1 MAEGKKVVL
10 VYADWI
16 EKFEELNDEEA
27 GKLIKHFFRYVND
40 LNPIAPDRI
49 TKLMFVDI
57 KNTLKRDLDKY
68 KEIKEERSYNGRL
81 GNLKRYNPD
90 LYELVINEDKTLKQ
104 AEVIAKTRLA
114 KKNSPSENNL
124 AKLADKDSDSV
135 TDSDKVKEKEINNIN
150 KSLFDIEVNTSN
162 VDEFRPRLK
171 QDLENTF
178 KEENIDNS
186 KFTKQCKV
194 VGQWLEN
201 VAMTNKISIDTVK
214 VFIDQFDAHLINYGE
229 QKRTLKDFKQ
239 HFTNWLPKQNLS
251 QFRTKPVG
259 RSNQVNYGN

>member
-1 MAEGKKVVL
+1 MAKGKKSFTA
-10 VYADWI
+10 YCDWGEVI
-16 EKFEELNDEEA
+16 DKLTDEQA
-27 GKLIKHFFRYVND
+27 GKLIKHLFDYVRD
-40 LNPIAPDRI
+40 KDPKTDDILIDIAFTPIKA
-49 TKLMFVDI
+49 
-57 KNTLKRDLDKY
+57 TLKRDLIKWEEMCAKN
-68 KEIKEERSYNGRL
+68 KENGAKGGRP
-81 GNLKRYNPD
+81 KNP
-90 LYELVINEDKTLKQ
+90 EKPNGFNENPT
-104 AEVIAKTRLA
+104 EA
-114 KKNSPSENNL
+114 KK
-124 AKLADKDSDSV
+124 ADKDSDSV

-162 VDEFRPRLK
+162 VDEFRPRIK

-239 HFTNWLPKQNLS
+239 HFSNWLPKQNLS